1 MMPILRTITII
12 RHSVIVLISYSVLI
26 FWTPLSNAK
35 LTHPLTTDEIIKQ
48 AETLFGGMAL
58 SVQQGDD
65 DHHYQ
70 VRLLKASG
78 KVIYIRVNSL
88 SGQMN
93 EEKQTV
99 RQ

>member
-1 MMPILRTITII
+1 MPVQRSLNII
-12 RHSVIVLISYSVLI
+12 KHSVIVLIASSVLI
-26 FWTPLSNAK
+26 LWTPLSIAK
-35 LTHPLTTDEIIKQ
+35 LTYPLTTDEIIKQ

-58 SVQQGDD
+58 SVQQGDE

-88 SGQMN
+88 SGQMT